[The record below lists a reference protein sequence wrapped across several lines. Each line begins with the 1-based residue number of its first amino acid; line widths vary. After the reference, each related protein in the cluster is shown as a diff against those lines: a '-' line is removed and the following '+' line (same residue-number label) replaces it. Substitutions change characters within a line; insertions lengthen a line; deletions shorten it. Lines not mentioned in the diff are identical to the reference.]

1 MSKTQNREMDDSLT
15 YRDALEILQL
25 IKSTEFCESLDLQF
39 GDLKLSI
46 RRGAAA
52 AADAQPTTAIG
63 TAPERAEAGAQPD
76 AVTVRAPNLGI
87 FHRQAAPGD
96 VVEADDI
103 LAAIAVMKQRSP
115 LPAGVAGRIVEIL
128 VEDGVLVEHGQPV
141 AVIASR

>member
-1 MSKTQNREMDDSLT
+1 MSKTQNREMDYSLT

-52 AADAQPTTAIG
+52 ADAHPTTAIG
-63 TAPERAEAGAQPD
+63 TAPEPTEAAPQPD
-76 AVTVRAPNLGI
+76 AVTVRSPSLGI

-96 VVEADDI
+96 AVEADDI
-103 LAAIAVMKQRSP
+103 VAAIAVMKQRSP

-128 VEDGVLVEHGQPV
+128 VEDGGLVEYGQPV
-141 AVIASR
+141 AVIAPR